1 MTILVVEDDPQI
13 LGLIDRLLAKRG
25 HTVIAAADP
34 DDALIAVTEHGGTVD
49 LLLTDIIL
57 ADRSGVEF
65 ARSLKTSYPTLKVVF
80 MTGWPHREPSALRS
94 GIGPVLRKP
103 FSAEALYKLIDEQ

>member
-1 MTILVVEDDPQI
+1 MAATILVVEDDAQI
-13 LGLIDRLLAKRG
+13 LGLIDRLLTKRG

-34 DDALIAVTEHGGTVD
+34 DDALVAVTEHGGKVD

-65 ARSLKTSYPTLKVVF
+65 AKSLKVSFPTLKIVF
-80 MTGWPHREPSALRS
+80 MTGCSWGMPPNLERVKTTRC
-94 GIGPVLRKP
+94 
-103 FSAEALYKLIDEQ
+103 

>member
-13 LGLIDRLLAKRG
+13 LALIDRLLSVRG
-25 HTVIAAADP
+25 HTVIGAHDP
-34 DDALIAVTEHGGTVD
+34 DDAGFMVAEHGGPPD

-57 ADRSGVEF
+57 AGHSGVDY
-65 ARSLKTSYPTLKVVF
+65 ARSLRSTYPDLRVVF

-94 GIGPVLRKP
+94 GLGPVLRKP
-103 FSAEALYKLIDEQ
+103 FKADELYDIVEGV